1 MNVDANT
8 GKGSTLFT
16 ETASTYIE
24 INDDLTFLED
34 GSGFIWRSEMDGYS
48 HLYHIGM
55 DGKLIKQITSGN
67 WDVTEFMGYDAA
79 NSLIYYMSA
88 EKSPLER
95 HLYAVRLDGYKKRQL
110 TTEAGTHSVTFSNG
124 FKYYVNTHSTLNSP
138 PVFTLYN
145 SNGKVVRVLEDNAAL
160 QGKMDKLDMV
170 DAEFFQFTTSEN
182 ITLNGYMM
190 KPANFDPKKKYP
202 VFMYVY
208 GGPGSQTVTDSYG
221 GFNYFWFQMLTQ
233 KGYIV
238 VSVDNRGTGARGR
251 DFRAVTYENLGKY
264 ETMDQIEAARWL
276 GKQSYV
282 DASRIGIFGWSYGGY
297 MTALCMTK
305 GADVF
310 NAGISVAPV

>member
-1 MNVDANT
+1 
-8 GKGSTLFT
+8 
-16 ETASTYIE
+16 
-24 INDDLTFLED
+24 
-34 GSGFIWRSEMDGYS
+34 
-48 HLYHIGM
+48 
-55 DGKLIKQITSGN
+55 
-67 WDVTEFMGYDAA
+67 
-79 NSLIYYMSA
+79 
-88 EKSPLER
+88 
-95 HLYAVRLDGYKKRQL
+95 
-110 TTEAGTHSVTFSNG
+110 
-124 FKYYVNTHSTLNSP
+124 
-138 PVFTLYN
+138 
-145 SNGKVVRVLEDNAAL
+145 
-160 QGKMDKLDMV
+160 MV

-310 NAGISVAPV
+310 NAGISVAPVSNWKYYDNIYTERYMGTLETNPNGFDINSPTSYTDLFKGEMLLVHGTGDDNVHWQNSAELINALVKSNKQFDLMIYPNRNHGIYGGTTRLNLYTKMTNFLLENL